1 MNSSINTHK
10 LSQAAPD
17 TQAVLPDSPF
27 RGIEPFRFIDSQVFF
42 ARKQETQK
50 LLRYITIYR
59 GVLLYGESGTGKSS
73 LINAGLVPVAR
84 DEGYGIERL
93 RVQPRRGEEIIIE
106 QIQKTDSDAHSYLPS
121 IFAGDK
127 DVSPRIVLSVDAFMR
142 KLREASYDSY
152 RILVFDQFEEL
163 ITLFEEAPRREELG
177 EALNVQ
183 GAILKALVD
192 LLRDPSLPI
201 KLIFSFREDYLA
213 KLTTLFK
220 LYPNLTDQYLRLMPV
235 GTEKLPEIIHGAIEK
250 FPAYYGKGFSKSLA
264 DRLASAIEERSES
277 GAINLSEVQIACLKL
292 WQSSDPER
300 LFEEKGVQGLL
311 EDSLNDSLNGL
322 APELRDPAVA
332 LLSRMVTASGA
343 RNVVSEE
350 DLISRVN
357 DEEEIAQDLL
367 KRALEGL
374 GKGTK
379 LVRRELRRDVVYWEI
394 TSEFLV
400 PWIRRKRIERLADI
414 ERRKHRAVQ
423 RRRAGYALAGF
434 VLILAALAWWIDK
447 TQKEKMHAENLLQER
462 TAAVIKTEEV
472 EKERRI
478 AEEQRATAE
487 MAKQQAFAQEVAAI
501 EARAEAEVDKEA
513 AEKAMAALT
522 VEKGLTEKARQEAST
537 YKSRADDLNRQLNVA
552 EARIREL
559 SKKDQSGPTDRE
571 QFLEAELN
579 KARREVVSLTKQL
592 NDLKRNDLKK
602 EDVDS
607 LREQLQTAKRREQIL
622 TVEIN
627 KLKASLRNCK

>member
-10 LSQAAPD
+10 LSEAAPASQAA
-17 TQAVLPDSPF
+17 LPDSPF

-42 ARKQETQK
+42 AREHETQK

-73 LINAGLVPVAR
+73 LINAGLAPVAR
-84 DEGYGIERL
+84 GEGYAVERL

-106 QIQKTDSDAHSYLPS
+106 RIQKTDSETYSYLPS

-127 DVSPRIVLSVDAFMR
+127 DTSPRIVLSVDAFMQ
-142 KLREASYDSY
+142 KLRQASYDSF
-152 RILVFDQFEEL
+152 RILVFDQFEEF
-163 ITLFEEAPRREELG
+163 ITLFEEAPLREELE
-177 EALNVQ
+177 EAVEVQ
-183 GAILKALVD
+183 EAILKALVE

-213 KLTTLFK
+213 KLTKLFK
-220 LYPNLTDQYLRLMPV
+220 LYPNLTDQYLRLMPL
-235 GTEKLPEIIHGAIEK
+235 GTEKLPEIIRGAIEK

-264 DRLASAIEERSES
+264 DRLASAIEGRSES

-300 LFEEKGVQGLL
+300 LFEQKGVQGLL

-322 APELRDPAVA
+322 TPELRAPAVA

-350 DLISRVN
+350 DLISRVS
-357 DEEEIAQDLL
+357 DEEGIAQDLL
-367 KRALEGL
+367 KRALDGL

-379 LVRRELRRDVVYWEI
+379 LVRRELRREVVYWEI

-400 PWIRRKRIERLADI
+400 PWIRRKRIERLGDI

-423 RRRAGYALAGF
+423 RRRIGYAIIGF

-447 TQKEKMHAENLLQER
+447 TQKEKEHAENLLQER
-462 TAAVIKTEEV
+462 TSAVIKTEEV
-472 EKERRI
+472 ASAKRI
-478 AEEQRATAE
+478 AAEQSALAALASQEASNQKVIAEQATA
-487 MAKQQAFAQEVAAI
+487 AAI
-501 EARAEAEVDKEA
+501 SQTEA
-513 AEKAMAALT
+513 AENAMALLSI
-522 VEKGLTEKARQEAST
+522 EKGLAEASRREAST
-537 YKSRADDLNRQLNVA
+537 YKTRADELNRQLVAA

-559 SKKDQSGPTDRE
+559 SKKDQSGAGATDRE
-571 QFLEAELN
+571 RFLETELG
-579 KARREVVSLTKQL
+579 KARREVVALTKQL
-592 NDLKRNDLKK
+592 NDLKS
-602 EDVDS
+602 EDADS
-607 LREQLQTAKRREQIL
+607 LRAQLQTAKRREQALIA
-622 TVEIN
+622 EIN

>member
-10 LSQAAPD
+10 LSEAAPD
-17 TQAVLPDSPF
+17 SQRVLPDSPF

-42 ARKQETQK
+42 AREHESQK

-73 LINAGLVPVAR
+73 LINAGLAPVAR
-84 DEGYGIERL
+84 GEGYAVERL

-106 QIQKTDSDAHSYLPS
+106 RIQKTDSETYSYLPS
-121 IFAGDK
+121 IFADDK
-127 DVSPRIVLSVDAFMR
+127 DAQPRIVLSVDAFMQ
-142 KLREASYDSY
+142 KLREASYDSF
-152 RILVFDQFEEL
+152 RILLFDQFEEF

-177 EALNVQ
+177 DALEVQ
-183 GAILKALVD
+183 EAILKALVE

-213 KLTTLFK
+213 KLTKLFK
-220 LYPNLTDQYLRLMPV
+220 LYPNLTDQYLRLMPL
-235 GTEKLPEIIHGAIEK
+235 GTEKLPEIIRGAIEK

-264 DRLASAIEERSES
+264 DRLASAIEGRSES

-322 APELRDPAVA
+322 TPELRAPAVA

-350 DLISRVN
+350 DLISRVS
-357 DEEEIAQDLL
+357 DEEGIAQDLL
-367 KRALEGL
+367 KRALDGL

-379 LVRRELRRDVVYWEI
+379 LVRRELRREVVYWEI

-400 PWIRRKRIERLADI
+400 PWIRRKRIERLGDI

-423 RRRAGYALAGF
+423 RRRIGYAIAGF

-447 TQKEKMHAENLLQER
+447 TQKEKEHAENLLQER
-462 TAAVIKTEEV
+462 TSAVIKTEEV
-472 EKERRI
+472 ENAKKI
-478 AEEQRATAE
+478 AEQQRVVAE
-487 MAKQQAFAQEVAAI
+487 MASQEASAQREAADK
-501 EARAEAEVDKEA
+501 ARLEESVQKARVDELNGQLTLAQTRLSDATARVQSLGADVNDLKATVTRLSREKDSLEREPNSLKAQLETANRRVQRLEAEVR
-513 AEKAMAALT
+513 T
-522 VEKGLTEKARQEAST
+522 
-537 YKSRADDLNRQLNVA
+537 LNQR
-552 EARIREL
+552 
-559 SKKDQSGPTDRE
+559 
-571 QFLEAELN
+571 
-579 KARREVVSLTKQL
+579 
-592 NDLKRNDLKK
+592 LK
-602 EDVDS
+602 
-607 LREQLQTAKRREQIL
+607 
-622 TVEIN
+622 
-627 KLKASLRNCK
+627 NCN